1 LGVEAIEVSDE
12 QGKLRKTLREFEQY
26 IAANRPF
33 IPNYGDRYRNGETIS
48 SAFVESTVNQVVSK
62 RFVKKQQMRWT
73 KRGAHLLLQV
83 RTRTLNNDL
92 RRNISPMVSP
102 HASGRVAPVLFYS
115 PSLTSK

>member
-1 LGVEAIEVSDE
+1 M
-12 QGKLRKTLREFEQY
+12 
-26 IAANRPF
+26 ANKPF
-33 IPNYGDRYRNGETIS
+33 IPNYGDRFRNGETIS

-92 RRNISPMVSP
+92 RSTFSRWYPGMEN
-102 HASGRVAPVLFYS
+102 AA
-115 PSLTSK
+115 